1 MVRVGVLA
9 GLGEFD
15 LLLAARKVPKGL
27 RRMHALEFALLG
39 KVEQPLELDQI
50 ILAHRLEDE
59 ITRLDDGLN
68 VHVHAR
74 RLAQEVDLEGPHLPR
89 KLGRG
94 HDVVPGAIT
103 GWKGLE
109 DKDRRLGIVLSL
121 GDDFVV
127 WCDLLGEAARGV
139 LYDVQPK
146 VVKILD
152 V

>member
-9 GLGEFD
+9 CLVELH
-15 LLLAARKVPKGL
+15 LLLAARKVQEGL
-27 RRMHALEFALLG
+27 LRMHALDFALLG

-50 ILAHRLEDE
+50 ILAHCLEDE

-68 VHVHAR
+68 VHVHTR

-94 HDVVPGAIT
+94 HDVVPCAIT

-121 GDDFVV
+121 GDNFVV

-139 LYDVQPK
+139 LDEMQPK
-146 VVKILD
+146 VLEILD